1 MGEGRKEASDP
12 EITRC
17 IDLPIEHMQKIFG
30 ARDCY
35 VKKLE
40 HDFHV
45 IIVDRNGSVS
55 VTGKEEQVEM
65 ALRVLSQLEQLSV
78 RGNEI
83 EEQSVDYAITMGME
97 EQEEVLTEIDKD
109 CICHTVAGKP
119 VKPKTLGQ
127 KAYVDAIRKHS

>member
-1 MGEGRKEASDP
+1 M
-12 EITRC
+12 
-17 IDLPIEHMQKIFG
+17 
-30 ARDCY
+30 
-35 VKKLE
+35 KKLE

-83 EEQSVDYAITMGME
+83 EEQSVD
-97 EQEEVLTEIDKD
+97 
-109 CICHTVAGKP
+109 
-119 VKPKTLGQ
+119 
-127 KAYVDAIRKHS
+127 